1 MHRMKKW
8 FNSNIAIIAP
18 IIMFI
23 VFVAVAYV
31 YFVNIETEFL
41 IIFYDRSDFIL
52 KLQEIKPL
60 LESILI
66 LLGASSALGAWL
78 ATNR

>member
-1 MHRMKKW
+1 MKKW